1 MEELEE
7 GEKGTGDPSCS
18 YGLADAND
26 IDFKDWS
33 CSIIGPPNT
42 AFDNRFYNI
51 MIHCGE
57 NYPVQPPTVRFTTKI
72 NLPSVNSNNGNVT
85 LSGRVAS
92 WNGANMGIKDILL
105 QLKSE
110 MVANKRLQQPPE
122 GDF

>member
-42 AFDNRFYNI
+42 TFDNRFYNI

-57 NYPVQPPTVRFTTKI
+57 NYPSQPPTVRFTTKI

-85 LSGRVAS
+85 LSGRVAN
-92 WNGANMGIKDILL
+92 WNGQSMGIKDILL

-110 MVANKRLQQPPE
+110 MVSNKRLQQPPE
-122 GDF
+122 GEF